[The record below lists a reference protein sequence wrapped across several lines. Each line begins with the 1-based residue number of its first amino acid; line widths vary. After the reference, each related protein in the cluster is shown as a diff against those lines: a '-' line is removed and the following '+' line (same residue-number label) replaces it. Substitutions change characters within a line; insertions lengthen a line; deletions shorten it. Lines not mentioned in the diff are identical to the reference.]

1 MLISRHFFLVTESS
15 DECVNT
21 RDKASGNTCAKQL
34 GRGSSCMDHL
44 KWKDCDKD
52 CNLCACSTAS
62 GVNKEHCS
70 GHGTCEAICTKE
82 TCTVAK
88 CKCDNGWTGDK
99 CEKGNEIYLK

>member
-1 MLISRHFFLVTESS
+1 MAIGSS
-15 DECVNT
+15 DGCVNT
-21 RDKASGNTCAKQL
+21 RDNKSTGNTCANQL

-62 GVNKEHCS
+62 GVNREHCS
-70 GHGTCEAICTKE
+70 GHGTCEATCTKE